1 MNAMF
6 FRIILVVIFVLFANY
21 NVYSSHKL
29 ITLSD
34 LILADVEALA
44 SSVANKCCPFGML
57 LIL

>member
-1 MNAMF
+1 MF